1 MKGVNVLIGVLWFY
15 LNIVNGNSQ
24 YWGPGAIANEV
35 CRRYKDD
42 SIINHISPDPLD
54 TRITGE
60 KLAKKGEFPHMVQLG
75 YIKSNKTKY
84 LCSGFIISKKYIIT
98 AANCV
103 NGENT
108 DQPQFVRAGV
118 TDEHDV
124 SNEQI
129 RSIHNI
135 LALSYITLIRVE
147 EDFNFNKF
155 VSPVCIY
162 TRDKDPDGP
171 GIFTGWS
178 PADIVDEK
186 QRHMTKLTLNIDSN
200 ESCNNTLAPTE
211 KYELSDILVK
221 NKIVCAGGKTIID
234 GCQIDSGGLLQ
245 VYSEDDNMYYAVGVS
260 SFGSRVCGK
269 KELPIAFTKFYY
281 YYKWIED
288 TVWPRVDIISRFL
301 GVRQEDYIV

>member
-171 GIFTGWS
+171 GIFTVLL
-178 PADIVDEK
+178 I
-186 QRHMTKLTLNIDSN
+186 T
-200 ESCNNTLAPTE
+200 
-211 KYELSDILVK
+211 KYEALFGIYLRIGLS
-221 NKIVCAGGKTIID
+221 T
-234 GCQIDSGGLLQ
+234 
-245 VYSEDDNMYYAVGVS
+245 S
-260 SFGSRVCGK
+260 S
-269 KELPIAFTKFYY
+269 L
-281 YYKWIED
+281 
-288 TVWPRVDIISRFL
+288 FL
-301 GVRQEDYIV
+301 VRQEIINEIQDEDYLRKEIGENCNI